1 MDGLKPETLSS
12 VIADIYD
19 CVLQP
24 NWTAV
29 LTRINGYMGGAYTTI
44 SMSSLSFELPR
55 MAAHSPWD
63 PIQLQVLNDE
73 FGVGGVPGLREVAT
87 GDVDTPRSTLN
98 EMPESEFQASRFYR
112 EWVAPQGL
120 RDGCVMKF
128 AQTSDMIGVLATIV
142 SLTVGVAYGAVSGY
156 AGGVLDAVMMRLLD
170 AFLSIPRLLLLIG
183 VLVAWPHLSVAALVV
198 FLGLTGWFG
207 LSRIVRGQVLAL
219 KHAEFVTAAQALGAS
234 RRRIL
239 WRHMLPNLVSPIVV
253 AATLGVA
260 HVIVLEAGLSYLG
273 IGVPPPLASWGNIIL
288 DGADQVGRLWWMA
301 LFPGLFMVLTVM
313 TLNIL
318 AEALSDAYERR

>member
-1 MDGLKPETLSS
+1 MPGQIQDSAATRAARPRESPFALGVRRILRRPSSRVAFFVLGVIVLVGLLAPLLAPYNPSAQPDIVGLKDLPPSFAHPFGTDPYSRDVLSR
-12 VIADIYD
+12 VIY
-19 CVLQP
+19 
-24 NWTAV
+24 
-29 LTRINGYMGGAYTTI
+29 GARL
-44 SMSSLSFELPR
+44 SL
-55 MAAHSPWD
+55 
-63 PIQLQVLNDE
+63 
-73 FGVGGVPGLREVAT
+73 
-87 GDVDTPRSTLN
+87 
-98 EMPESEFQASRFYR
+98 
-112 EWVAPQGL
+112 
-120 RDGCVMKF
+120 
-128 AQTSDMIGVLATIV
+128 MIGVLATIV

-156 AGGVLDAVMMRLLD
+156 AGGFLDAVMMRVLD

-183 VLVAWPHLSVAALVV
+183 ALVAWPRLSIGALVV

-239 WRHMLPNLVSPIVV
+239 WRHLLPNLVSPIVV
-253 AATLGVA
+253 ASTLGVA

-273 IGVPPPLASWGNIIL
+273 IGVPPPLASWGNIIY
-288 DGADQVGRLWWMA
+288 DGADQPAALWWMS

-318 AEALSDAYERR
+318 AESLSDVYERRR

>member
-1 MDGLKPETLSS
+1 MPGQIQDSAATRLARPRESPLALGVRRILRRPSSRVAFFVLGVIILVGLLAPLIAPYNPSAQPDIVGLTNLPPSLAHPFGTDPYSRDVLSR
-12 VIADIYD
+12 VIY
-19 CVLQP
+19 
-24 NWTAV
+24 
-29 LTRINGYMGGAYTTI
+29 GARL
-44 SMSSLSFELPR
+44 SL
-55 MAAHSPWD
+55 
-63 PIQLQVLNDE
+63 
-73 FGVGGVPGLREVAT
+73 
-87 GDVDTPRSTLN
+87 
-98 EMPESEFQASRFYR
+98 
-112 EWVAPQGL
+112 
-120 RDGCVMKF
+120 
-128 AQTSDMIGVLATIV
+128 MIGVLATIV
-142 SLTVGVAYGAVSGY
+142 SLTVGVAYGAISGY
-156 AGGVLDAVMMRLLD
+156 AGGLLDAVMMRVLD

-183 VLVAWPHLSVAALVV
+183 ALVAWPRLSIGALVV

-239 WRHMLPNLVSPIVV
+239 WRHLLPNLVSPIVV
-253 AATLGVA
+253 ASTLGVA

-288 DGADQVGRLWWMA
+288 DGADQPATLWWMS

-318 AEALSDAYERR
+318 GEALRDAYERR

>member
-1 MDGLKPETLSS
+1 MPWQTQDFAATSGPTRQRESPLALGVRRILRKPSSRVAFFVLGVIVLVGLLAPLVAPYNPAAQPDIVGLKDLPPSLAHPFGTDPYSRDVLSR
-12 VIADIYD
+12 VIY
-19 CVLQP
+19 
-24 NWTAV
+24 
-29 LTRINGYMGGAYTTI
+29 GARL
-44 SMSSLSFELPR
+44 SL
-55 MAAHSPWD
+55 
-63 PIQLQVLNDE
+63 
-73 FGVGGVPGLREVAT
+73 
-87 GDVDTPRSTLN
+87 
-98 EMPESEFQASRFYR
+98 
-112 EWVAPQGL
+112 
-120 RDGCVMKF
+120 
-128 AQTSDMIGVLATIV
+128 MIGVLATIV
-142 SLTVGVAYGAVSGY
+142 SLTFGVAYGAIAGY
-156 AGGVLDAVMMRLLD
+156 AGGALDAVMMRVLD

-183 VLVAWPHLSVAALVV
+183 VLVAWPRLSIGALVL
-198 FLGLTGWFG
+198 FLGLTGWFA

>member
-1 MDGLKPETLSS
+1 MPGQIQDS
-12 VIADIYD
+12 A
-19 CVLQP
+19 
-24 NWTAV
+24 A
-29 LTRINGYMGGAYTTI
+29 TRAA
-44 SMSSLSFELPR
+44 LPR
-55 MAAHSPWD
+55 ESPFALGVRRILRRPSSRVAFFVLGVIVLVGLLAPLLAPYNPSAMPDIVRLKGLPPSFAHPFGTD
-63 PIQLQVLNDE
+63 PYSRDVL
-73 FGVGGVPGLREVAT
+73 
-87 GDVDTPRSTLN
+87 
-98 EMPESEFQASRFYR
+98 SRVIYGAR
-112 EWVAPQGL
+112 L
-120 RDGCVMKF
+120 
-128 AQTSDMIGVLATIV
+128 SLMIGVLATIV

-156 AGGVLDAVMMRLLD
+156 AGGFLDAVMMRVLD

-183 VLVAWPHLSVAALVV
+183 ALVAWPRLSVGALVV

-239 WRHMLPNLVSPIVV
+239 WRHLLPNLVSPIVV
-253 AATLGVA
+253 ASTLGVA

-273 IGVPPPLASWGNIIL
+273 IGVQPPLASWGNIIN
-288 DGADQVGRLWWMA
+288 DGADQPAALWWMS

-318 AEALSDAYERR
+318 GEALRDAYERR

>member
-1 MDGLKPETLSS
+1 MPWQTQDFAG
-12 VIADIYD
+12 
-19 CVLQP
+19 
-24 NWTAV
+24 NTAPV
-29 LTRINGYMGGAYTTI
+29 R
-44 SMSSLSFELPR
+44 
-55 MAAHSPWD
+55 
-63 PIQLQVLNDE
+63 
-73 FGVGGVPGLREVAT
+73 LRESPLGLALRRILRKRSSRVAFFVLGVILLAGLLAPLIAPYDPAAQPDIVFGKSLPPSFAHPFGT
-87 GDVDTPRSTLN
+87 DPFSRDVL
-98 EMPESEFQASRFYR
+98 SRVIYGAR
-112 EWVAPQGL
+112 L
-120 RDGCVMKF
+120 
-128 AQTSDMIGVLATIV
+128 SLMIGVLATIV
-142 SLTVGVAYGAVSGY
+142 SLTFGVAYGAIAGY
-156 AGGVLDAVMMRLLD
+156 AGGALDAVMMRVLD

-183 VLVAWPHLSVAALVV
+183 VLVAWPRYSIGALVL

-239 WRHMLPNLVSPIVV
+239 WRHLLPNLVSPIVV

-273 IGVPPPLASWGNIIL
+273 IGVPPPSASWGNIIQ
-288 DGADQVGRLWWMA
+288 DGSDQVATLWWMS

-318 AEALSDAYERR
+318 AEALSEAHERR